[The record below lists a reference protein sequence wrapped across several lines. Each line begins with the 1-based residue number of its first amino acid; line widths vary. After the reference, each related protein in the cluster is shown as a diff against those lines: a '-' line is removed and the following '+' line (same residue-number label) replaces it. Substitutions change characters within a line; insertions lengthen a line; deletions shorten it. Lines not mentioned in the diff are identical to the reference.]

1 MSRKGDM
8 EAEDPCWSKWH
19 ASSII
24 TGSYGSVTMHLS
36 KAIKKTIGSLN
47 ISFLSAGLF
56 AVEPEIVN
64 AILRDRTFRLSKHP
78 SDVARN
84 SWDRLIRNHINDNNN
99 GSSWRD

>member
-1 MSRKGDM
+1 MTSLSEMAVADDRTDKLINSIKRQRFKGN
-8 EAEDPCWSKWH
+8 
-19 ASSII
+19 
-24 TGSYGSVTMHLS
+24 LS
-36 KAIKKTIGSLN
+36 KAIKKTIDSLN

-64 AILRDRTFRLSKHP
+64 AILRDRTFRLSKRP

>member
-1 MSRKGDM
+1 MTSLSEMAVADDRTDKLINSIKRQRLKGN
-8 EAEDPCWSKWH
+8 
-19 ASSII
+19 
-24 TGSYGSVTMHLS
+24 LS

>member
-1 MSRKGDM
+1 MTSLSEMAVADDRTDKLINSIERQRFKGN
-8 EAEDPCWSKWH
+8 
-19 ASSII
+19 
-24 TGSYGSVTMHLS
+24 LS
-36 KAIKKTIGSLN
+36 KAIKKTIDSLN

-64 AILRDRTFRLSKHP
+64 AILRDRTFRLSKRP